1 MLPSGLP
8 ESIAGSES
16 LARYLTSRSQF
27 NSSGVKPAAFL
38 PNPKDNKTSVYRH
51 GAEPSDELWTIG
63 AAYVAGERT
72 LYGAA
77 VCLAADVRAA
87 QLEVVAKEPPPRHA
101 NIERWP
107 DDEIDPQMAKAKCM
121 KFAGLIAQHAN
132 LVRR

>member
-1 MLPSGLP
+1 MLPSGLL

-27 NSSGVKPAAFL
+27 SSTGVKPAAFL

-51 GAEPSDELWTIG
+51 GAEPRDDLWKIG
-63 AAYVAGERT
+63 AEYVAGERT

-77 VCLAADVRAA
+77 VCLADNVRAA
-87 QLEVVAKEPPPRHA
+87 QLEVIAKEPPPRHA

-107 DDEIDPQMAKAKCM
+107 DNGIDPELMKAKC
-121 KFAGLIAQHAN
+121 KELATLIAQHAN